1 MGAPASE
8 RRLAASEDPRRNGL
22 KHLTHTRS
30 DEIRCTTTLEKLNL
44 NARRSAGI
52 DTKLLRA
59 RKLKQNTCLL
69 RLRTHTSQEIFSFLV
84 CPSGGGALF
93 SPHFMRRER
102 AFGMHSTAPNTQTC
116 LLSVHCACNTMDG
129 DVSATCTAKRARP
142 ASQASGLAP
151 DRPCRLQATLF
162 VLTNADGDGSTSWR
176 AATSCQ

>member
-8 RRLAASEDPRRNGL
+8 RQLATSEDPRRKGL
-22 KHLTHTRS
+22 KHLIHTRS
-30 DEIRCTTTLEKLNL
+30 DGIRCTTTLERVELP
-44 NARRSAGI
+44 RQSSSWP
-52 DTKLLRA
+52 
-59 RKLKQNTCLL
+59 LKHKAFASKGSEQNTCPL

-102 AFGMHSTAPNTQTC
+102 ASCMHSTAPNTQTC
-116 LLSVHCACNTMDG
+116 LLSVYCACNTMDG

-151 DRPCRLQATLF
+151 DRPCRLQAALF
-162 VLTNADGDGSTSWR
+162 VLMASRGFKVH
-176 AATSCQ
+176 